1 MAPAGRPYWK
11 GFLRLSLVQIAVQIH
26 SAVEPSGSGLNQIH
40 KPSGKRVSYTK
51 TVPGVGPVEE
61 ADIVKGYQVSED
73 VYVVLEPEE
82 LEAVKLDSKKTLD
95 LQEFV
100 GKDEIDPRYFEA
112 PYYLT
117 PEDEMQNEGY
127 RVIQA
132 ALAKMGKLG
141 LGQITMSG
149 REYLVAVGAL
159 EQGLAMYI
167 LRYAN
172 EVRPAE
178 AYFGGIP
185 DVKVNPELVDLATRL
200 IAEGTTGFDPA
211 QFRNTYEVRL
221 NDLVQQKAKGRKVVV
236 KHEEDDRPKGANV
249 VDLMDALRKSI
260 KGDKSGDK
268 PPPAKKG
275 GGRKK

>member
-82 LEAVKLDSKKTLD
+82 LEAVRLESKRTLD

-100 GKDEIDPRYFEA
+100 AAEEIDPRYFEA
-112 PYYLT
+112 PYYLL

-132 ALAKMGKLG
+132 ALAKMRKLG

-149 REYLVAVGAL
+149 REYLVAVGSL
-159 EQGLAMYI
+159 DQGLAMYI

-172 EVRPAE
+172 EVRPAD
-178 AYFGGIP
+178 AYFSGIP
-185 DVKVNPELVDLATRL
+185 DMKVNPELVDLATKL
-200 IAEGTTGFDPA
+200 IAEGTTEFNPQ

-221 NDLVQQKAKGRKVVV
+221 NELVEQKAKGRKVVV
-236 KHEEDDRPKGANV
+236 KTEEEDRPKGANV

-268 PPPAKKG
+268 PPPVKK

>member
-82 LEAVKLDSKKTLD
+82 LEAVRLESKRTLD

-100 GKDEIDPRYFEA
+100 AAEEIDPRYFEA
-112 PYYLT
+112 PYYLL

-132 ALAKMGKLG
+132 ALAKMRKLG

-149 REYLVAVGAL
+149 REYLVAVGSL
-159 EQGLAMYI
+159 DQGLAMYI

-172 EVRPAE
+172 EVRPAD
-178 AYFGGIP
+178 AYFSGIP
-185 DVKVNPELVDLATRL
+185 DMKVNPELVDLATRL
-200 IAEGTTGFDPA
+200 IAEGTTEFNPQ

-221 NDLVQQKAKGRKVVV
+221 NELVEQKAKGRKVVV
-236 KHEEDDRPKGANV
+236 KTEEEDRPKGANV

-268 PPPAKKG
+268 PPPVKK

>member
-1 MAPAGRPYWK
+1 MHHRR
-11 GFLRLSLVQIAVQIH
+11 RLLLLPPVYAVRVNSCSPCDSLQ
-26 SAVEPSGSGLNQIH
+26 
-40 KPSGKRVSYTK
+40 
-51 TVPGVGPVEE
+51 
-61 ADIVKGYQVSED
+61 
-73 VYVVLEPEE
+73 
-82 LEAVKLDSKKTLD
+82 KTLD

-100 GKDEIDPRYFEA
+100 GVEEIDPRYFEA
-112 PYYLT
+112 PYYLL

-132 ALAKMGKLG
+132 ALAKMRKLG

-159 EQGLAMYI
+159 DQGLAMYI

-172 EVRPAE
+172 EVRPAD
-178 AYFGGIP
+178 AYFSGIP
-185 DVKVNPELVDLATRL
+185 DMKVNPELVDLATKL
-200 IAEGTTGFDPA
+200 IAEGTTEFNPQ

-221 NDLVQQKAKGRKVVV
+221 NELVEQKAKGRKVVV
-236 KHEEDDRPKGANV
+236 KTEEEDRPKGANV

-268 PPPAKKG
+268 PPVKK